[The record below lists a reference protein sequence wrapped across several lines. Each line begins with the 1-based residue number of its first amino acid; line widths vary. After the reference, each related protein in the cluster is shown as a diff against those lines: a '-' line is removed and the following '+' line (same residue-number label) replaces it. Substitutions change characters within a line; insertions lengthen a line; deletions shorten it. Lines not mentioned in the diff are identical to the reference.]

1 MYFKPSRLSDT
12 KLDDATLKADKMAC
26 KKYGPCG
33 VGEKALYLNSVFLD
47 RRLYVPI
54 SSVKRAYKQIAMSK
68 GGFSGKGVFGSIPYL
83 IVEFDKDKK
92 VKCTFKFEQ
101 NVDSMLAEIR
111 AHHPE
116 IKTVSAAAAKRL
128 EKARAEERKRVK
140 PTLSPEEK
148 AAIESLTKARTYL
161 EQRPEYSSRLSAA
174 SKAKRVNQR
183 TNPSYKWV
191 SVAIMLGAAVAAA
204 YGIYCIATHTGSLGL
219 YFLLI
224 GLALIF
230 LFASVSVRPT
240 AKSNRSA
247 VEKDLQKARDEMEA
261 FLAEYPGFPLPARY
275 AHPACLTRM
284 IRSIDEGRAQTIDE
298 AFDDLKAGLKAL
310 NSDVQVSQEEYDEV
324 VAIKP
329 MFLIEDYQ

>member
-1 MYFKPSRLSDT
+1 MYFKPARLSDT
-12 KLDDATLKADKMAC
+12 KLDDAALKADKAAC
-26 KKYGPCG
+26 QKYGPCG
-33 VGEKALYLNSVFLD
+33 VGEKALYLNSIFLD
-47 RRLYVPI
+47 RRFYIPV

-83 IVEFDKDKK
+83 IVEYDKDKQ

-101 NVDSMLAEIR
+101 NVDSMLAAIR
-111 AHHPE
+111 ERHPE

-140 PTLSPEEK
+140 PTLAPAEK
-148 AAIESLTKARTYL
+148 STIESLIHARAYL
-161 EQRPEYSSRLSAA
+161 EQQPAYSDRLSLA

-183 TNPSYKWV
+183 TSPSYKWV
-191 SVAIMLGAAVAAA
+191 SFAIMAGAVVAAL
-204 YGIYCIATHTGSLGL
+204 YGIYCIVTRTGGLGL

-224 GLALIF
+224 GLAFIF

-240 AKSNRSA
+240 AQSNRSA
-247 VEKDLQKARDEMEA
+247 VEQELQKARAEMDA
-261 FLAEYPGFPLPARY
+261 FLAAYPDFPLPARY

-284 IRSIDEGRAQTIDE
+284 IRSIEEGRAHTSEQ
-298 AFDDLKAGLKAL
+298 ALDDLKTGLKAL
-310 NSDVQVSQEEYDEV
+310 NADVQVSQEEYDEV

-329 MFLIEDYQ
+329 MFLIEAYQ